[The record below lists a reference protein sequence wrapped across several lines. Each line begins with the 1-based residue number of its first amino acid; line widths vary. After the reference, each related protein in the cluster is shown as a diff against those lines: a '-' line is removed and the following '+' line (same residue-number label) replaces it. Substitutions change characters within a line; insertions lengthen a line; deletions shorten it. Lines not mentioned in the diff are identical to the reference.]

1 MLVFVII
8 SIAKCRSAGI
18 KVIMITGDHPTT
30 AKTIA
35 RAVGIFSEDT
45 ETVEDVAERLDILTE
60 DVNLFDAAGCVIP
73 GDDLKHMSPTEIDA
87 ILRNYKEIIF
97 ARTSPEQKLMI
108 IEGEYDI
115 IKQNDITINVLHR
128 MSTTRCYCGY
138 DR

>member
-1 MLVFVII
+1 
-8 SIAKCRSAGI
+8 
-18 KVIMITGDHPTT
+18 MITGDHPTT

-115 IKQNDITINVLHR
+115 IKQKYITINVLLR